1 MKIQM
6 ETAHKADNEKEDESI
21 LEDLCQD
28 LLKNGI
34 ESIIEDGMI
43 SLKMP
48 LELFMKLG
56 LDALLEK
63 EMER

>member
-43 SLKMP
+43 SP
-48 LELFMKLG
+48 
-56 LDALLEK
+56 
-63 EMER
+63 

>member
-1 MKIQM
+1 MKIQI

-34 ESIIEDGMI
+34 ESVIEN
-43 SLKMP
+43 
-48 LELFMKLG
+48 FQ
-56 LDALLEK
+56 AVLLHPY
-63 EMER
+63 

>member
-21 LEDLCQD
+21 LEALCQD

-48 LELFMKLG
+48 LELFMELG
-56 LDALLEK
+56 LDVLLERG
-63 EMER
+63 MER